1 MKNKL
6 MWSDLLNVWLWHAYS
21 DDKLVQDDTAYV
33 ALLRLKRWVDEA
45 LGILEGETTTE
56 ER

>member
-33 ALLRLKRWVDEA
+33 ALLRLKRWIDEA
-45 LGILEGETTTE
+45 LGVLESETTSE
-56 ER
+56 